1 MIELSDWSAVDRHG
15 LKLEPSPDLFLFLL
29 RPLSEHLFQ
38 QGARLRNG
46 ERLWHERSLE
56 EKRTDGNVWRLVMR
70 RGAGIL
76 QGCAFFF

>member
-1 MIELSDWSAVDRHG
+1 

-29 RPLSEHLFQ
+29 RPFGEHLFQ

-46 ERLWHERSLE
+46 ERLRHEGSLE

-70 RGAGIL
+70 R
-76 QGCAFFF
+76 